1 MQYHVSCVLTCIYC
15 FVFIGFACVHVC
27 IHRKFYLQSAL
38 CVFEVLLKPMLT
50 NVKSEC
56 PIFKSHSLDILD
68 PGAPGCVMC
77 GCMK

>member
-1 MQYHVSCVLTCIYC
+1 MCLVFLH
-15 FVFIGFACVHVC
+15 VFIVLFLLVLRVFICV
-27 IHRKFYLQSAL
+27 YSLQILPPKCTL
-38 CVFEVLLKPMLT
+38 CFEVLLKPMLT